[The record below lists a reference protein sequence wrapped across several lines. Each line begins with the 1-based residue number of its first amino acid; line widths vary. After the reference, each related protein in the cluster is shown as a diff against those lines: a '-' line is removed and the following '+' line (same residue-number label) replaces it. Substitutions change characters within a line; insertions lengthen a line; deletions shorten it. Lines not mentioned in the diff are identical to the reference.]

1 MPETPGSGPR
11 PRSGGAPRELHK
23 YDTEFVVPTG
33 ELGACAWPERRVE
46 YGRVERILG
55 VVTHL
60 GIPIDTPA
68 LPLAN
73 QISALREIEDELPE
87 ILRVSAARDPQTR
100 AVLEKLIATIAD
112 ALAESTRLGDT
123 SEAQTAVLVTVREA
137 IDEAGDAVVPS
148 ARHALTAAAVAAP
161 IQTVLQWCSSCPI
174 INVCY
179 DRMSETSYTGIAG
192 GTILHKGK
200 PYRPRLERAQERRE
214 QRQLDPS

>member
-1 MPETPGSGPR
+1 MTETPGSAPR
-11 PRSGGAPRELHK
+11 PRSGGAPRELNK

-60 GIPIDTPA
+60 GISIDTPT

-87 ILRVSAARDPQTR
+87 ILRVNQARDPQAR
-100 AVLEKLIATIAD
+100 AALEKLISAIAG
-112 ALAESTRLGDT
+112 ALAESTRRGDI
-123 SEAQTAVLVTVREA
+123 SESQTAALLAVKAAV
-137 IDEAGDAVVPS
+137 DEAGDAVVPS
-148 ARHALTAAAVAAP
+148 ARHALTDAAVAEP
-161 IQTVLQWCSSCPI
+161 IHTVLQWCSTCPI

-179 DRMSETSYTGIAG
+179 DRMSETTYTGIAG
-192 GTILHKGK
+192 GTVLHKGK

-214 QRQLDPS
+214 QRQ